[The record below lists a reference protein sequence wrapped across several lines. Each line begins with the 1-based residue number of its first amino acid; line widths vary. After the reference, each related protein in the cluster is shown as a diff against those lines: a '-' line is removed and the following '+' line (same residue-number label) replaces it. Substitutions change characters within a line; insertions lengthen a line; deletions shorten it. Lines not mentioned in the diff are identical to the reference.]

1 MDRNCNTTVVFLL
14 CNLSFK
20 HGSCYVPV
28 RFLFSVRIVEDTK
41 RIIRNNTE
49 KDRQCNGQNN
59 KGQRDR
65 Q

>member
-28 RFLFSVRIVEDTK
+28 IFLFSVRIVEDTK

-49 KDRQCNGQNN
+49 KGRQCNGQNN